1 MSIWCRKI
9 KSILLF
15 QKHSSTLKGTWYP
28 IGLTELLMTVEYFF
42 IWERISTFMHR
53 EIQIEGFTDWSNFY
67 LIKSKEEKL
76 LLCCSCNSN
85 KNLLSNPLK
94 EIGNNID
101 KRSSNYENVNLLGDL
116 NSEAAEPAIEYFC
129 LIYSYK
135 YIILNETPKKNFKI
149 L

>member
-1 MSIWCRKI
+1 MPLWYRKI

-15 QKHSSTLKGTWYP
+15 QKHSSTPKGTWYP
-28 IGLTELLMTVEYFF
+28 IGLAELLMAVEYFF
-42 IWERISTFMHR
+42 IWERISTLMAVEYFFIWERISTLMQR

-94 EIGNNID
+94 EIGNNIN
-101 KRSSNYENVNLLGDL
+101 KRSSNYE
-116 NSEAAEPAIEYFC
+116 IQIF
-129 LIYSYK
+129 
-135 YIILNETPKKNFKI
+135 
-149 L
+149 